1 MAANFSNSGT
11 ATDQPKT
18 FSLLGKLAF
27 GAGDIGPGMTA
38 NLLAFSFLIF
48 LTTAAGLSPVAAGSV
63 LAIGRIW
70 DAINDPF
77 IGYMSDRTRTRWGRR
92 YPWMVL
98 GALPFGLSFFLMW
111 VVPAWDSEM
120 ARFAYYVVISLL
132 FQVFYTVINLPYA
145 TLTAELTK
153 DYDERTELTA
163 FRLASSLFGA
173 ISALALGLV
182 ITQIIDDLQQQ
193 YWILGAVVSI
203 LAVIP
208 LLLCVVGT
216 YPYAVQRGALQPATT
231 DDQTDLNLFQQIKIV
246 FSNRAFLFVVGLY
259 LFAWLALQMTAS
271 IIPFY
276 ATFWMGLDSY
286 FLAALLVQG
295 TAIFMMYFVN
305 RLSRRLGKQEIFYI
319 GIGTWV
325 IAQIALFF
333 IQPGQVAALYLL
345 CVVVSFGVATA
356 YVVPWAMLP
365 DVIELD
371 ELQTGQRREGVFYA
385 FMTLLQKVGLGLG
398 LFLVSLA
405 LQFSGFE
412 SGAVEQPDSA
422 LLAIRIFIGPV
433 PMVLLLLAMLLAWF
447 YPIDRQAHEA
457 MLLKL
462 AERHRRE
469 DQEHSDDPENSSQ

>member
-1 MAANFSNSGT
+1 MTSNFPDSAARAKGP
-11 ATDQPKT
+11 DR

-77 IGYMSDRTRTRWGRR
+77 IGYLSDRTQTRWGRR

-98 GALPFGLSFFLMW
+98 GAIPFGLSFFLMW
-111 VVPAWDSEM
+111 VVPGWESET
-120 ARFAYYVVISLL
+120 ARFWYYVVVSLF

-173 ISALALGLV
+173 ISALGLGLV
-182 ITQIIDDLQQQ
+182 ITQIIDNVQRQ
-193 YWILGAVVSI
+193 YWVLGAIVSL
-203 LAVIP
+203 LAVVP

-216 YPYAVQRGALQPATT
+216 YPYAVRRGALQPEATPT
-231 DDQTDLNLFQQIKIV
+231 ADSMSFPQQVKVVFQ
-246 FSNRAFLFVVGLY
+246 NRAFLFVVGIY

-295 TAIFMMYFVN
+295 TAILMMYFVN

-333 IQPGQVAALYLL
+333 VQPGQVAALYLL
-345 CVVVSFGVATA
+345 CVVISFGVATA

-371 ELQTGQRREGVFYA
+371 ELKTGQRREGVFYA

-405 LQFSGFE
+405 LQFSGFV
-412 SGAVEQPDSA
+412 SGAMEQPASA

-433 PMVLLLLAMLLAWF
+433 PMVLLILSMVLARFYPINRQAHAAMLL
-447 YPIDRQAHEA
+447 Q
-457 MLLKL
+457 L
-462 AERHRRE
+462 AERHRADE
-469 DQEHSDDPENSSQ
+469 TP

>member
-1 MAANFSNSGT
+1 MTSNFPDSAARAKGP
-11 ATDQPKT
+11 DR

-77 IGYMSDRTRTRWGRR
+77 IGYLSDRTQTRWGRR

-98 GALPFGLSFFLMW
+98 GAIPFGLSFFLMW
-111 VVPAWDSEM
+111 VVPAWESET
-120 ARFAYYVVISLL
+120 ARFWYYVVVSLF

-173 ISALALGLV
+173 ISALGLGLV
-182 ITQIIDDLQQQ
+182 ITQLIEDVQRQ
-193 YWILGAVVSI
+193 YWVLGAIVSL

-208 LLLCVVGT
+208 LLLCVAGT
-216 YPYAVQRGALQPATT
+216 YPYAVRRGALQPETT
-231 DDQTDLNLFQQIKIV
+231 STSDSMPFLQQVKVVFQ
-246 FSNRAFLFVVGLY
+246 NRAFLFVVGIY

-295 TAIFMMYFVN
+295 TAILMMYFVN

-319 GIGTWV
+319 GIGTWI

-333 IQPGQVAALYLL
+333 VQPGQVAALYLL

-405 LQFSGFE
+405 LQFSGFV
-412 SGAVEQPDSA
+412 SGAAEQSDSA

-433 PMVLLLLAMLLAWF
+433 PMVLLILSVVLARF
-447 YPIDRQAHEA
+447 YPINRQAHEA
-457 MLLKL
+457 MLLQL
-462 AERHRRE
+462 AERHRA
-469 DQEHSDDPENSSQ
+469 DDTP

>member
-1 MAANFSNSGT
+1 MASNSSSPIAAPT
-11 ATDQPKT
+11 K
-18 FSLLGKLAF
+18 FSLWGKLAF

-70 DAINDPF
+70 DAVNDPF
-77 IGYMSDRTRTRWGRR
+77 IGYLSDKTRTRWGRR

-98 GALPFGLSFFLMW
+98 GAVPFGLSFFLMW
-111 VVPAWDSEM
+111 VVPGWESET
-120 ARFAYYVVISLL
+120 ARFGYYVVVSLL
-132 FQVFYTVINLPYA
+132 FQMFYTVINLPYA

-173 ISALALGLV
+173 IFALALGLV
-182 ITQIIDDLQQQ
+182 ITQTVGDLRQQ
-193 YWILGAVVSI
+193 YLLLGGICAV

-208 LLLCVVGT
+208 LLLCVWGT
-216 YPYAVQRGALQPATT
+216 YPYAAQRGALQPAAT
-231 DDQTDLNLFQQIKIV
+231 DADDGLSFIGQIKIV
-246 FSNRAFLFVVGLY
+246 FANRAFLFVVGIY

-276 ATFWMGLDSY
+276 ATFVMGMDSY

-295 TAIFMMYFVN
+295 TAILMMVVVN
-305 RLSRRLGKQEIFYI
+305 HLSRRLGKQEVFYI
-319 GIGTWV
+319 GIGTWI
-325 IAQIALFF
+325 IAQIGLFF
-333 IQPGQVAALYLL
+333 IGPGQVGFLYLL
-345 CVVVSFGVATA
+345 CVVISFGVATA

-371 ELQTGQRREGVFYA
+371 EIKTGQRREGVFYA
-385 FMTLLQKVGLGLG
+385 FMTLLQKVGLALG

-405 LQFSGFE
+405 LQFSGFISE
-412 SGAVEQPDSA
+412 ETVQPESA

-433 PMVLLLLAMLLAWF
+433 PMVLLALSMLLARF
-447 YPIDRQAHEA
+447 YPITREMHEQ
-457 MLLKL
+457 MLLQL
-462 AERHRRE
+462 AERDRNQAQN
-469 DQEHSDDPENSSQ
+469 DTDNSSV

>member
-1 MAANFSNSGT
+1 MASNIPSTGANHP
-11 ATDQPKT
+11 APDK

-70 DAINDPF
+70 DAVNDPF
-77 IGYMSDRTRTRWGRR
+77 IGYLSDKTRTRWGRR

-98 GALPFGLSFFLMW
+98 GAVPFGLSFFLMW
-111 VVPAWDSEM
+111 VVPEWESET
-120 ARFAYYVVISLL
+120 ARFGYYVVVSLL
-132 FQVFYTVINLPYA
+132 FQMFYTVINLPYA

-173 ISALALGLV
+173 IFALALGLV
-182 ITQIIDDLQQQ
+182 VTQNVADLRQQ
-193 YWILGAVVSI
+193 YLLLGGICAV

-208 LLLCVVGT
+208 LLLCVWGT
-216 YPYAVQRGALQPATT
+216 FPYAQQRGALQPAAT
-231 DDQTDLNLFQQIKIV
+231 DEVELSFLAQIKVV
-246 FSNRAFLFVVGLY
+246 FANRAFLFVVGIY

-295 TAIFMMYFVN
+295 TAILMMVVVN
-305 RLSRRLGKQEIFYI
+305 YLSRRLGKQEVFYI
-319 GIGTWV
+319 GIGTWI

-333 IQPGQVAALYLL
+333 VQPGQVAALYLL
-345 CVVVSFGVATA
+345 CIVISFGVATA

-371 ELQTGQRREGVFYA
+371 EIKTGQRREGVFYA
-385 FMTLLQKVGLGLG
+385 FMTLLQKVGLALG

-405 LQFSGFE
+405 LQFSGFISE
-412 SGAVEQPDSA
+412 ATVQPDSA

-433 PMVLLLLAMLLAWF
+433 PMVLLALSILLARF
-447 YPIDRQAHEA
+447 YPITRQMHEE
-457 MLLKL
+457 MLLQL
-462 AERHRRE
+462 AERHRAE
-469 DQEHSDDPENSSQ
+469 DQASANG

>member
-1 MAANFSNSGT
+1 MASNLSSSS
-11 ATDQPKT
+11 ASHSAPRP

-38 NLLAFSFLIF
+38 NLLAFSYLIF

-70 DAINDPF
+70 DAVNDPF
-77 IGYMSDRTRTRWGRR
+77 IGYLSDKTRTRWGRR
-92 YPWMVL
+92 YPWMVV

-111 VVPAWDSEM
+111 VVPPLESEA
-120 ARFAYYVVISLL
+120 ARFGYYAVVSLL
-132 FQVFYTVINLPYA
+132 FQMFYTVINLPYA

-173 ISALALGLV
+173 IFALGLGLV
-182 ITQIIDDLQQQ
+182 ITQTIEDLGQQ
-193 YWILGAVVSI
+193 YLVLGGICAV
-203 LAVIP
+203 LAVLP
-208 LLLCVVGT
+208 LLWCVWGT
-216 YPYAVQRGALQPATT
+216 YPYAVQRNALQPAAT
-231 DDQTDLNLFQQIKIV
+231 DEVPLSFVAQIKVV
-246 FSNRAFLFVVGLY
+246 FANRAFLFVVGIY

-295 TAIFMMYFVN
+295 TAIVMMVLVN
-305 RLSRRLGKQEIFYI
+305 QLSRRLGKQEVFYI

-333 IQPGQVAALYLL
+333 VQPGQVAFLYLL
-345 CVVVSFGVATA
+345 CIVISFGVATA

-371 ELQTGQRREGVFYA
+371 ELKTGQRREGVFYA
-385 FMTLLQKVGLGLG
+385 FMTLLQKVGLALG

-405 LQFSGFE
+405 LQFSGFVSE
-412 SGAVEQPDSA
+412 AAQQPDSA
-422 LLAIRIFIGPV
+422 LMAIRIFIGPV
-433 PMVLLLLAMLLAWF
+433 PMVLLLGAIALARF
-447 YPIDRQAHEA
+447 YPITRQMHEE
-457 MLLKL
+457 MLLQL
-462 AERHRRE
+462 AERQRQQ
-469 DQEHSDDPENSSQ
+469 DSDGAAG

>member
-1 MAANFSNSGT
+1 MDANVPSPT
-11 ATDQPKT
+11 AVPAR
-18 FSLLGKLAF
+18 FSLWGKLAF

-70 DAINDPF
+70 DAVNDPF
-77 IGYMSDRTRTRWGRR
+77 IGYLSDKTRTRWGRR
-92 YPWMVL
+92 YPWIVL
-98 GALPFGLSFFLMW
+98 GAIPFGVTFFLTW
-111 VVPAWDSEM
+111 IVPDWGDT
-120 ARFAYYVVISLL
+120 ARFWYYVVMSLL
-132 FQVFYTVINLPYA
+132 FQVFYTVVNLPYT

-163 FRLASSLFGA
+163 FRLGSSLFGA
-173 ISALALGLV
+173 IAALGLGLV
-182 ITQIIDDLQQQ
+182 ITQVIADQRQQ
-193 YWILGAVVSI
+193 YLVLGGICAVLSV
-203 LAVIP
+203 LP
-208 LLLCVVGT
+208 LLWCVWGT
-216 YPYAVQRGALQPATT
+216 YPYAVQRNALQPGPT
-231 DDQTDLNLFQQIKIV
+231 DEVALPFFQQIKVV
-246 FSNRAFLFVVGLY
+246 FANRAFVFVVGIY

-295 TAIFMMYFVN
+295 TAILMMVVVN
-305 RLSRRLGKQEIFYI
+305 YLSRRLGKQEVFYI
-319 GIGTWV
+319 GIGTWI

-333 IQPGQVAALYLL
+333 VQPGQVAALYLL
-345 CVVVSFGVATA
+345 CIVISFGVATA

-371 ELQTGQRREGVFYA
+371 EIQTGQRREGIFYA
-385 FMTLLQKVGLGLG
+385 FMTLLQKVGLALG

-405 LQFSGFE
+405 LQFSGFVSE
-412 SGAVEQPDSA
+412 AAQQSDAA

-433 PMVLLLLAMLLAWF
+433 PMVLLAMSMLLTRF
-447 YPIDRQAHEA
+447 YPITRQMHEE
-457 MLLKL
+457 MLLQL
-462 AERHRRE
+462 AERHRTQGQ
-469 DQEHSDDPENSSQ
+469 DHPT

>member
-1 MAANFSNSGT
+1 MASNAPSP
-11 ATDQPKT
+11 AAAPAK
-18 FSLLGKLAF
+18 FSLWGKLAF

-70 DAINDPF
+70 DAVNDPF
-77 IGYMSDRTRTRWGRR
+77 IGYLSDKTRTRWGRR
-92 YPWMVL
+92 YPWIVL
-98 GALPFGLSFFLMW
+98 GAIPFGVTFFLTW
-111 VVPAWDSEM
+111 VVPDWGDT
-120 ARFAYYVVISLL
+120 ARFWYYVVMSLL
-132 FQVFYTVINLPYA
+132 FQVFYTVVNLPYT

-163 FRLASSLFGA
+163 FRLGSSLFGA
-173 ISALALGLV
+173 IAALGLGLV
-182 ITQIIDDLQQQ
+182 ITQVIADQRQQ
-193 YWILGAVVSI
+193 YLVLGGICSV
-203 LAVIP
+203 LAVLP
-208 LLLCVVGT
+208 LLWCVWGT
-216 YPYAVQRGALQPATT
+216 YPYAVQRNALQPADT
-231 DDQTDLNLFQQIKIV
+231 DEVALPFLQQIKVV
-246 FSNRAFLFVVGLY
+246 FANRAFMFVVGIY

-295 TAIFMMYFVN
+295 TAILMMVVVN
-305 RLSRRLGKQEIFYI
+305 YLSRRLGKQEVFYI
-319 GIGTWV
+319 GIGIWI

-333 IQPGQVAALYLL
+333 VQPGQVAALYLL
-345 CVVVSFGVATA
+345 CIVISFGVATA

-371 ELQTGQRREGVFYA
+371 EIQTGQRREGIFYA
-385 FMTLLQKVGLGLG
+385 FMTLLQKVGLALG

-405 LQFSGFE
+405 LQFSGFVSE
-412 SGAVEQPDSA
+412 ATQQSDSA

-433 PMVLLLLAMLLAWF
+433 PMVLLALAILLARF
-447 YPIDRQAHEA
+447 YPITREMHEQ
-457 MLLKL
+457 MLLQL
-462 AERHRRE
+462 AERDRSGDR
-469 DQEHSDDPENSSQ
+469 DDVS

>member
-1 MAANFSNSGT
+1 MASNPPSP
-11 ATDQPKT
+11 AAAPAK
-18 FSLLGKLAF
+18 FSLWGKLAF

-38 NLLAFSFLIF
+38 NLLSFSFLIF

-70 DAINDPF
+70 DAFNDPF
-77 IGYMSDRTRTRWGRR
+77 IGYLSDKTRTRWGRR
-92 YPWMVL
+92 YPWIVL
-98 GALPFGLSFFLMW
+98 GAIPFGVTFFLTW
-111 VVPAWDSEM
+111 VVPDWGDT
-120 ARFAYYVVISLL
+120 ARFWYYVVMSLL
-132 FQVFYTVINLPYA
+132 FQVFYTVVNLPYT

-163 FRLASSLFGA
+163 FRLGSSLFGA
-173 ISALALGLV
+173 IAALGLGLV
-182 ITQIIDDLQQQ
+182 ITQVIADQRQQ
-193 YWILGAVVSI
+193 YLVLGGICAVLSV
-203 LAVIP
+203 LP
-208 LLLCVVGT
+208 LLWCVWGT
-216 YPYAVQRGALQPATT
+216 YPYAVQRNALQPADT
-231 DDQTDLNLFQQIKIV
+231 DEAALPFLQQIKVV
-246 FSNRAFLFVVGLY
+246 FSNRAFVFVVGIY

-295 TAIFMMYFVN
+295 TAIVMMVVVN
-305 RLSRRLGKQEIFYI
+305 YLSRRLGKQEVFYI
-319 GIGTWV
+319 GIGTWI

-333 IQPGQVAALYLL
+333 VQPGQVAALYLL
-345 CVVVSFGVATA
+345 CIVISFGVATA

-371 ELQTGQRREGVFYA
+371 EIKTGQRREGIFYA
-385 FMTLLQKVGLGLG
+385 FMTLLQKVGLALG

-405 LQFSGFE
+405 LQFSGFVSE
-412 SGAVEQPDSA
+412 AAQQSDSA

-433 PMVLLLLAMLLAWF
+433 PMVLLAMSVLLTRF
-447 YPIDRQAHEA
+447 YPITRQMHQE

-462 AERHRRE
+462 AERDRN
-469 DQEHSDDPENSSQ
+469 QEPHDPHDSNG